1 MKKALN
7 ALVTQKFAQ
16 IKGQFVNDE
25 EKNRAE
31 RRLTLS
37 YVSKHAKC
45 LKETT
50 KKPHKISGK
59 SMAIKERSIFK
70 YLLNKIMCTSKRK
83 RMDSCITKSKKLDRL
98 ITCIPSITPD

>member
-7 ALVTQKFAQ
+7 ALVTPTFAQ
-16 IKGQFVNDE
+16 IKVQFVNSE

-31 RRLTLS
+31 MRLTLN

-50 KKPHKISGK
+50 KKPHKILGK
-59 SMAIKERSIFK
+59 SMTIKERSIFK

-98 ITCIPSITPD
+98 ITYIPSITPD